1 MTWWQAKTLARAGRP
16 VRRIAW
22 GNAKRLVYS
31 VDNPGGAP
39 AIAVLELID
48 AAGVVTRRVVRAADF
63 PAADF
68 VAIDFQEVGL

>member
-1 MTWWQAKTLARAGRP
+1 MTWWQAYTLARAGRP

-31 VDNPGGAP
+31 VDNPGGAR

-63 PAADF
+63 TESEFRGADWE
-68 VAIDFQEVGL
+68 EVT

>member
-1 MTWWQAKTLARAGRP
+1 M
-16 VRRIAW
+16 
-22 GNAKRLVYS
+22 VYS